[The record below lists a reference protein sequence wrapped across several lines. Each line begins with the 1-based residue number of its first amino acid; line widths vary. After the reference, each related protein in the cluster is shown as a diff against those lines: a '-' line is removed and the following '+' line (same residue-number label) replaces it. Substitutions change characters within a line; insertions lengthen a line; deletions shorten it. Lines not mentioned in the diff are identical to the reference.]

1 MCEIPLSKSSIDL
14 KKEKR
19 NGEKMSKK
27 RKEKNKSYIT
37 YFTEWITFL
46 ITYVLQNTKKPDKFG
61 HNKKRIA
68 GIEPV
73 SPAWEASVLPMNYIR
88 AAIKAVIQIIIR

>member
-1 MCEIPLSKSSIDL
+1 M
-14 KKEKR
+14 
-19 NGEKMSKK
+19 
-27 RKEKNKSYIT
+27 
-37 YFTEWITFL
+37 F
-46 ITYVLQNTKKPDKFG
+46 LQNAKKPDKFG

-88 AAIKAVIQIIIR
+88 AAIKAVMQIIIR